1 MLKAEKA
8 DEKISEE
15 LSRLAYDSEAYWGY
29 DKNYMDQFGKYYPVT
44 ADFIRNHPV
53 RVLKEGDRAV
63 GFFGL
68 QKDKPNWQLEFFY
81 VRAAFVGK
89 GYGRN
94 LWNELL
100 AFCREEK
107 IGRFEFVTSPQAVPF
122 YEKMGARVVG
132 EEASLLKKGR
142 IIPKL
147 LYSLEE

>member
-1 MLKAEKA
+1 M
-8 DEKISEE
+8 SEE
-15 LSRLAYDSEAYWGY
+15 LSGLACDSEAYWGY
-29 DKNYMDQFGKYYPVT
+29 DKNYMDQFRRYYNVT
-44 ADFIRNHPV
+44 ADFIRSNPV
-53 RVLKEGDRAV
+53 RVLKEGDRTV

-68 QKDKPNWQLEFFY
+68 QSNESNWQLEFFY
-81 VRAAFVGK
+81 VCAASIGK

-100 AFCREEK
+100 AFCREER

-142 IIPKL
+142 TIPKL